1 MVTTRLGLHSG
12 PRPPYGDHSRGQA
25 GKSQPHITRLG
36 LHGGPRM
43 RYSSFSKAVAAAGAT
58 ISQIAPGISQSIT
71 ATQIITGTVTQT
83 TPGASQALTATQL
96 ITGTITQ
103 TTPGITQS
111 ITATQLIPGTI
122 IQVLPAVTQSVIALS
137 VVAPQE
143 DFGGGTSWFVS
154 QRRRDR
160 LLREDE
166 ELTGLITGLVN
177 LGILE

>member
-25 GKSQPHITRLG
+25 GKDQPHITRLG
-36 LHGGPRM
+36 LHCGPRM
-43 RYSSFSKAVAAAGAT
+43 RYSSFSKAVAAADAT
-58 ISQIAPGISQSIT
+58 ISQTTPGISQSIT
-71 ATQIITGTVTQT
+71 A
-83 TPGASQALTATQL
+83 SQPAL
-96 ITGTITQ
+96 GTITQ
-103 TTPGITQS
+103 TTPGISQS
-111 ITATQLIPGTI
+111 ITAATITGTI
-122 IQVLPAVTQSVIALS
+122 IQVLPAVTQSVTASS
-137 VVAPQE
+137 VAAPQE
-143 DFGGGTSWFVS
+143 SLGGGTSWFVS